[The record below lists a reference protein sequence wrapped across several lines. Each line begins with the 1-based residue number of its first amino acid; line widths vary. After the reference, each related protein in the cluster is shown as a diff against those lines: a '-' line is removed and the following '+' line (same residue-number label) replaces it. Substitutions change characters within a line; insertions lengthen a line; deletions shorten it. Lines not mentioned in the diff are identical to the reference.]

1 MPNMTFDL
9 PQSELT
15 LIAELDRAAALLA
28 RTRTLLAQFPTESL
42 ADYERAQQMPSYRA
56 LRRDEREFQALWLR
70 LHSRILQLHKHD
82 HRQVQTDLR
91 RIDSERSAAL
101 RDLELDLRE
110 RQHEARERRAAANP
124 PVRQVIGSAPGRN
137 EPCPCGSQLKYKRC
151 CGDPLRHKPLAA

>member
-1 MPNMTFDL
+1 MTFDL

-28 RTRTLLAQFPTESL
+28 RTRAFLAQFPTESL
-42 ADYERAQQMPSYRA
+42 EDYERAQQMPSYRA

-70 LHSRILQLHKHD
+70 LHARLLQLHKYD
-82 HRQVQTDLR
+82 HRQVQTDLQ

-110 RQHEARERRAAANP
+110 RQQEIRERRAAASPP

-151 CGDPLRHKPLAA
+151 CGDPLRQNPLAA